1 MAAKLWSGRFDRE
14 MAPEVERF
22 TASIG
27 FDRLLFRHDIRGS
40 LAHVAML
47 AKQGLVTRTEA
58 KAISAGLKRV
68 EREIESGVFRPG
80 PGHEDIH
87 MAVEARLK
95 KLIGPAADRL
105 HTARSRNDQVA
116 LDSRLFLRDAVAAV
130 TARIRELQRSF
141 MVAAWKHR
149 ALIMPGF
156 THLQHGQPV
165 LVAHHLLAYVEMLER
180 DASRMRDCLRRA
192 DCLPLGSGALAG
204 TSLPIDRDEVARGL
218 GFSRVSENSMD
229 AVSDRDFVLEFLAA
243 GAIIGVH
250 LSRMAEE
257 IVLWASREFSFISID
272 LSYCSGSSLMPQKAN
287 PDVAELVRGKSGR
300 LIGALVSVLTV
311 MKGLPL
317 AYNRD
322 MQEDKE
328 PLFDAAATLDG
339 CLGIMAG
346 LWRKVSFNP
355 AALRRALD
363 GDFSQATDL
372 AEYLV
377 SKGVPFRE
385 AHHAIGAL
393 VADCLRRRRRLEDL
407 TIAELRACSP
417 RFGTDALGV
426 LAHDRTVSRKK
437 SRGSTSPAGVA
448 KALAGWKKKLGISHA

>member
-1 MAAKLWSGRFDRE
+1 MAPKLWSGRFDRE

-27 FDRLLFRHDIRGS
+27 FDQLLFRHDIRGS

-47 AKQGLVTRTEA
+47 AKRGLVTRTVAA
-58 KAISAGLKRV
+58 KISAGLKRV
-68 EREIESGVFRPG
+68 RKEIALRTFRPG

-95 KLIGPAADRL
+95 ELIGPAADRL

-116 LDSRLFLRDAVAAV
+116 LDSRLFLRDVISMV
-130 TARIRELQRSF
+130 TARLRELQRSL
-141 MVAAWKHR
+141 VAAAWRHR
-149 ALIMPGF
+149 ALVMPGF

-180 DASRMRDCLRRA
+180 DASRMADCLKRA
-192 DCLPLGSGALAG
+192 DCLPLGAGALAG
-204 TSLPIDRDEVARGL
+204 TSLPIDREYVARAL
-218 GFSRVSENSMD
+218 GFPRLCENSMD
-229 AVSDRDFVLEFLAA
+229 AVSDRDFVLEFLSA

-257 IVLWASREFSFISID
+257 IVLWATKEFSFIAID

-300 LIGALVSVLTV
+300 LIGALVSVLAM

-328 PLFDAAATLDG
+328 PLFDAAAILDG

-346 LWRKVSFNP
+346 LWRKISFRP
-355 AALRRALD
+355 EALRKALE

-377 SKGVPFRE
+377 AKGIPFRE
-385 AHHAIGAL
+385 AHHAIGRL
-393 VADCLRRRRRLEDL
+393 VADCARKEKRLEDL
-407 TIAELRACSP
+407 SLAELRACSP
-417 RFGTDALGV
+417 RFGADALRV
-426 LAHDRTVSRKK
+426 LLHDQTVARKM
-437 SRGSTSPAGVA
+437 SRGSTSPAEVA
-448 KALAGWKKKLGISHA
+448 KALAGWKRKLGISHA

>member
-1 MAAKLWSGRFDRE
+1 MTRKLWSGRFDRE

-27 FDRLLFRHDIRGS
+27 FDRRLFTHDIRGS

-47 AKQGLVTRTEA
+47 AKRGLVTQAEA
-58 KAISAGLKRV
+58 KRISAGLKRV
-68 EREIESGVFRPG
+68 EAEIRRGAFRPG

-95 KLIGPAADRL
+95 EIVGPAADRL

-116 LDSRLFLRDAVAAV
+116 LDARLFVRDAIGAV
-130 TARIRELQRSF
+130 VSRIRELQKSL
-141 MVAAWKHR
+141 VAAAWKHR
-149 ALIMPGF
+149 AHVMPGF

-165 LVAHHLLAYVEMLER
+165 LVAHHLLAYVEMLDR
-180 DASRMRDCLRRA
+180 DASRMADCLKRA
-192 DCLPLGSGALAG
+192 DCLPLGAGALAG
-204 TSLPIDRDEVARGL
+204 TSLPIDREHVARAL
-218 GFSRVSENSMD
+218 GFPRLCENSMD
-229 AVSDRDFVLEFLAA
+229 AVSDRDFVIEFLAA

-257 IVLWASREFSFISID
+257 IVLWASREFSFIVID

-300 LIGALVSVLTV
+300 LIGSLVSVLTV

-328 PLFDAAATLDG
+328 PLFDAVATLEG

-346 LWRKVSFNP
+346 LWSKISFRP
-355 AALRRALD
+355 EALRRALE

-377 SKGVPFRE
+377 SKGAPFRE
-385 AHHAIGAL
+385 AHYAIGRL
-393 VADCLRRRRRLEDL
+393 VADCARRGKRLEKL
-407 TIAELRACSP
+407 ALAELRACSP
-417 RFGTDALGV
+417 RFGPDALAV
-426 LAHDRTVSRKK
+426 LAHDHTVARKM

-448 KALAGWKKKLGISHA
+448 KALAGWKRKLGISHA

>member
-1 MAAKLWSGRFDRE
+1 MNKKLWSGRFDKE

-22 TASIG
+22 TSSIH
-27 FDRLLFRHDIRGS
+27 FDRQLYAYDIEGS
-40 LAHVAML
+40 IAHVRML
-47 AKQGLVTRTEA
+47 GKVGLLSKGEMRKIV
-58 KAISAGLKRV
+58 AGLKRV
-68 EREIESGVFRPG
+68 RLEIEKGRFTPG
-80 PGHEDIH
+80 PQHEDIH

-95 KLIGPAADRL
+95 EIVGPAADRL

-116 LDSRLFLRDAVAAV
+116 LDARLFLRDAIVAV
-130 TARIRELQRSF
+130 VSRIRELQKSL
-141 MVAAWKHR
+141 VAAAWKHR
-149 ALIMPGF
+149 AHVMPGF

-180 DASRMRDCLRRA
+180 DASRMADCLKRA
-192 DCLPLGSGALAG
+192 ECLPLGAGALAG
-204 TSLPIDRDEVARGL
+204 TSLPIDREHVARAL
-218 GFSRVSENSMD
+218 GFPLVCENSMD

-257 IVLWASREFSFISID
+257 IVLWASREFSFIAID

-346 LWRKVSFNP
+346 LWSKISFRP
-355 AALRRALD
+355 ESLRRALD

-385 AHHAIGAL
+385 AHHAIGKL
-393 VADCLRRRRRLEDL
+393 VADCARRGKKLENLSLAD
-407 TIAELRACSP
+407 LRACSP
-417 RFGTDALGV
+417 RFGADALAV
-426 LAHDRTVSRKK
+426 LAHDHTVARKR

-448 KALAGWKKKLGISHA
+448 KALAGWKRKLGISHA